1 MNAAA
6 TIGKSVTTPE
16 SLFQGWRARGCQ
28 PLLCDFIPTA
38 ANPVLRIEIG
48 QINGRPVYAYG
59 ALGRQYSAHW
69 WECWSLNRD
78 EALKRAWEY
87 LPKEI
92 RQRDEMTERLRELLA
107 KNAPICPLCRGEYD
121 RSDDMLREL
130 HSRGQV
136 QIRCDCERAKPEG
149 SKLLQDIRA
158 IRDSTLSI
166 IAPPTS
172 PWYEVVEVSIGRAVA
187 VRMSVHGP
195 SERVVLLFFR
205 DNFRAG
211 DSSVSHVW
219 QRRKAAILERQEDD
233 CKKKCG
239 INLLRL
245 RLRLDAMR
253 GTWEC
258 KSPFNDRVTY
268 VLAPGLPIKG
278 EGWYY
283 CRPLA
288 NQAGGSK
295 WRILVEPIHPVPVH
309 HQPHRVSAHG
319 KPLHSLLR
327 KR

>member
-1 MNAAA
+1 MNAA
-6 TIGKSVTTPE
+6 KSPFVTPE
-16 SLFQGWRARGCQ
+16 TLFQSWLEARCL
-28 PLLCDFIPTA
+28 PSLCSFVPTVQ
-38 ANPVLRIEIG
+38 NPVLAIVIG
-48 QINGRPVYAYG
+48 QINGRDVYAYG
-59 ALGRQYSAHW
+59 ALASQRCALW
-69 WECWSLNRD
+69 WECWSLDRD
-78 EALKRAWEY
+78 EALNCAWEY
-87 LPKEI
+87 LPKEV
-92 RQRDEMTERLRELLA
+92 RVRRDIIQQMRDFLA
-107 KNAPICPLCRGEYD
+107 KNVPICPLCRGEYD

-158 IRDSTLSI
+158 ICDAALSTV
-166 IAPPTS
+166 APPTS
-172 PWYEVVEVSIGRAVA
+172 PWYEVVEVSIGGVVA
-187 VRMSVHGP
+187 ARMSVHGP
-195 SERVVLLFFR
+195 SDRVWLFFFR
-205 DNFRAG
+205 NNFREGMRSA
-211 DSSVSHVW
+211 VSCVW
-219 QRRKAAILERQEDD
+219 ERHKKAIRTRQEDD

-288 NQAGGSK
+288 NQAGGSE